1 MGLQAGCAGLQGGGG
16 LDLVERITEQLLPLA
31 QPPLVRLLEHVLE
44 DILLALGLVLSLAHL
59 LHARAVA
66 HVARL
71 EGIEGV
77 VVLAELLL
85 VRTDALLE
93 LGLVRLV
100 RVRVFGFGFGSG
112 FGFGFGLGE

>member
-1 MGLQAGCAGLQGGGG
+1 M
-16 LDLVERITEQLLPLA
+16 
-31 QPPLVRLLEHVLE
+31 RLLEHVLE